1 MDDEISLSSPG
12 GRCWETMSGVTAGDF
27 PQQRNGDLCRVNQSG
42 PRAYADRH
50 TAPDIVIEG
59 GTVSER
65 EEFPPVVIGVQA
77 LKEALL
83 GPAPMGERILGSNER
98 KRDG

>member
-1 MDDEISLSSPG
+1 MPG
-12 GRCWETMSGVTAGDF
+12 ATKRNCN
-27 PQQRNGDLCRVNQSG
+27 QQRDADLCRIDQSR

-59 GTVSER
+59 STVSER
-65 EEFPPVVIGVQA
+65 EEFSQVVIGVQA